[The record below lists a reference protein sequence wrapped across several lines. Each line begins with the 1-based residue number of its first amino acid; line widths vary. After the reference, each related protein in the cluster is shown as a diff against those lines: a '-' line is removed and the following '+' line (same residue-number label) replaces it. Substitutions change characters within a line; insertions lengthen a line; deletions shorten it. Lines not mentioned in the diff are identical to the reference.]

1 MTAVPSLQTFIL
13 QHHNVLGTSFFALL
27 LLILEKLMEPEFD
40 CPSDRGLGI
49 AYSMTF
55 FGIPTFVLF
64 VLGCK
69 FSEGCCK
76 APHSCGDLVYT
87 TIQIIYGP
95 LLWFFI
101 LLADGRYAECFMR
114 SLSGKDIG
122 SAAKA
127 ISQMLGVGITSLM
140 ILLSLWLENCCCG
153 ISTFYYRKKY
163 ERKMLEDIEEALR
176 SKAQTM
182 QKEIIQ
188 DYVQMVPVDQFS
200 PEQATWFEK
209 LENIVH
215 REKNMMEEKFQYNL
229 IISEEEKKQAAKRRE
244 AKNAKD
250 KAAELV
256 AKQRE
261 SELAAAE
268 LAREEAAEQAREE
281 AAEQA
286 REEAAE
292 HEREEAAVQ
301 ARGEAAEHERE
312 EAAEQE
318 REEAAEHKIEAANRC
333 GAEGSNN
340 IPEGQ
345 DNNSNGEQM
354 ILRRL
359 SISLTPLL
367 VLP

>member
-1 MTAVPSLQTFIL
+1 MTAIPSLQAFIL

-27 LLILEKLMEPEFD
+27 LLLLKNLMEPEFD
-40 CPSDRGLGI
+40 CPSDKAVGI

-69 FSEGCCK
+69 FSGGCCK
-76 APHSCGDLVYT
+76 APHSCPDMVYII
-87 TIQIIYGP
+87 IQILYGP

-114 SLSGKDIG
+114 SLSGKEIG
-122 SAAKA
+122 SNAKA
-127 ISQMLGVGITSLM
+127 ISQMIGVGVTSLM

-163 ERKMLEDIEEALR
+163 EAKMLQDIEGAIR

-182 QKEIIQ
+182 QNGIVE
-188 DYVQMVPVDQFS
+188 DYVQMVPDDQFS

-209 LENIVH
+209 LENIIY
-215 REKNMMEEKFQYNL
+215 REKNKMEGKFQYSL
-229 IISEEEKKQAAKRRE
+229 IISEEDKNQAAKDRE
-244 AKNAKD
+244 AEKAKEQAAKLAEKQRVD
-250 KAAELV
+250 EQAAELE
-256 AKQRE
+256 R
-261 SELAAAE
+261 AAAE
-268 LAREEAAEQAREE
+268 HTREAAEQAR
-281 AAEQA
+281 Q
-286 REEAAE
+286 EAAE
-292 HEREEAAVQ
+292 HSTEEAN
-301 ARGEAAEHERE
+301 
-312 EAAEQE
+312 
-318 REEAAEHKIEAANRC
+318 KC
-333 GAEGSNN
+333 GAEGPNN
-340 IPEGQ
+340 IPEVQ

-354 ILRRL
+354 TLKRL